1 MWHDGGPV
9 VIDVGQAVIETH
21 PKAQEFLVRDVTRLV
36 EWGQKQGL
44 EVDLAGAMYEVLNM
58 NLDHIEKLEI
68 EFEEEE

>member
-1 MWHDGGPV
+1 LWHDGGPV

-68 EFEEEE
+68 EFEEE

>member
-36 EWGQKQGL
+36 EWGLKQGL
-44 EVDLAGAMYEVLNM
+44 EVDLAGAMYDVLNM
-58 NLDHIEKLEI
+58 NLDHIDKLEI
-68 EFEEEE
+68 EFEEE